1 MGQEM
6 ESNLTQGL
14 NGKLRYDGLNIVQQ
28 FLIEINS
35 NQDNTSKYIK
45 KIEENLII
53 LKTPISRIECQ
64 ELLLVA

>member
-35 NQDNTSKYIK
+35 NQDNT
-45 KIEENLII
+45 
-53 LKTPISRIECQ
+53 
-64 ELLLVA
+64 